1 MMNLKKEDLKKVQ
14 RALSSAYKGGGDI
27 EIGDA
32 WERRVMV
39 RVRGLGPLRSRR
51 GVTALFEGVW
61 RFAPVAAAM
70 FLVLGAVLY
79 QRMDIL
85 SEYEMARVFLE
96 TGLDDSL
103 FQILGAS

>member
-1 MMNLKKEDLKKVQ
+1 MNLKKEDLKKVQ
-14 RALSSAYKGGGDI
+14 RALSSAYKGGGDT

-32 WERRVMV
+32 WERRVMA

-51 GVTALFEGVW
+51 GMTALFEGVW
-61 RFAPVAAAM
+61 RFAPAAAAM